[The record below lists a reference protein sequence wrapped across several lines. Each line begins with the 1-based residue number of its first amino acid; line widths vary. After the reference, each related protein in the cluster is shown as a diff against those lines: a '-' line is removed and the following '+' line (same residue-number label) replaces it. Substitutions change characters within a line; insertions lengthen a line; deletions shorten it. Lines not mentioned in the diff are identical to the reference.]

1 MNRLKTPWSSVF
13 HMWLMVVIAISSFG
27 IFGCGSG
34 GGGGNSNSTP
44 TTFNIDCRG
53 GAGGSDAGTGGD
65 GGMIGIIKYGG
76 SEPVEVLRSGSVDAS
91 FTMADETPDLG
102 GNALTVTTDTTLS
115 VVVAEPA
122 AGTPY
127 LVANDTSLRISDGN
141 TVLSDEPA
149 VTGLSVTT
157 GVTLTVELNMNSAT
171 SAGVVFS
178 NDLINNGTMTPVDID
193 ATRRGDFAFS
203 AANYFGS
210 SGSAIETS
218 GRLDG
223 QHGGDIRIVT
233 TMAAGSSIYSNSTL
247 DSSGADHPGGSG
259 GNGGDII
266 FAGYESLEN
275 SGSIF
280 SNGGNGDSGAGG
292 NAGTIMVQTGIG
304 HLYNNGDINADGGS
318 GSTNGGSGANAILNC
333 GPISGGEELRN
344 SGAVSVWGGDAAG
357 GDGGSAGDVGLLV
370 YGSNLLHNAAIDTSG
385 GNTSDPAFNGGAGG
399 QIQFQVRPDSGL
411 IPAGSLEISGDLICR
426 GGIAA
431 ADGTG
436 NGGDGGAVM
445 IFVDASGYLSTT
457 TGLPAPAAQRLSLVG
472 YTALDISGETG
483 NTGGSG
489 GMLLIENNG
498 DRWDSGGG
506 VFVDD
511 PSGDVINEAALSARG
526 GSVASDATVLPAV
539 GGAGGSVTLKGDTET
554 AEVSASAE
562 QITNSGAINCSGGDS
577 LALTAYPGDNG
588 GLIEFRPTNDV
599 NNDAA
604 LISRGGSD
612 MVDDDTLTTGFGHGG
627 AVMLNLE
634 SLQGSVFNTGNIEA
648 DGGSGEARG
657 GDGSTTVR
665 LGSVQ
670 VVNSGNISASG
681 GDSDLSLVG
690 SIGGNGGA
698 ITFVDVDTPDQT
710 GTLDVAGGSGETP
723 GTDGTITP

>member
-1 MNRLKTPWSSVF
+1 MNRLKTDWSGVF
-13 HMWLMVVIAISSFG
+13 HMWLMAVIAISSFV

-44 TTFNIDCRG
+44 TTFSIDCRG

-65 GGMIGIIKYGG
+65 GGMIGILKYGG

-91 FTMADETPDLG
+91 FTMADETSDLG
-102 GNALTVTTDTTLS
+102 GNALNVTADTTLA
-115 VVVAEPA
+115 VVAAEPA

-127 LVANDTSLRISDGN
+127 LVASDTSLRISDGN

-149 VTGLSVTT
+149 VTGLSVAT

-171 SAGVVFS
+171 SGGIVFS
-178 NDLINNGTMTPVDID
+178 NDVINNGTMTPVDID
-193 ATRRGDFAFS
+193 ATQRGDFAFS
-203 AANYFGS
+203 AANYFGG

-233 TMAAGSSIYSNSTL
+233 TMAAGSAINSMSTL

-280 SNGGNGDSGAGG
+280 SRGGNGDSGAGG
-292 NAGTIMVQTGIG
+292 NAGTITVQTGIG
-304 HLYNNGDINADGGS
+304 HLYNDGDINADGGS
-318 GSTNGGSGANAILNC
+318 GSTNGGDGANAILNC

-344 SGAVSVWGGDAAG
+344 SGAVSVRGGEAAG
-357 GDGGSAGDVGLLV
+357 GDGGSAGYVGLLV
-370 YGSNLLHNAAIDTSG
+370 YGSNLLHNAAIDASG

-399 QIQFQVRPDSGL
+399 QIQFQARPDSGL

-445 IFVDASGYLSTT
+445 IFVDASGYVSTT

-472 YTALDISGETG
+472 YAALDVSGDTG

-498 DRWDSGGG
+498 DRWDSGGA

-511 PSGDVINEAALSARG
+511 PSGDVINEAALTARG
-526 GSVASDATVLPAV
+526 GSVATDATVLPAV
-539 GGAGGSVTLKGDTET
+539 GGAGGSVTLQGDVET
-554 AEVSASAE
+554 TEVSVSAE
-562 QITNSGAINCSGGDS
+562 QITNSGTIDCSGGDS

-588 GLIEFRPTNDV
+588 GIIELRTTNDV

-627 AVMLNLE
+627 AV
-634 SLQGSVFNTGNIEA
+634 
-648 DGGSGEARG
+648 
-657 GDGSTTVR
+657 
-665 LGSVQ
+665 
-670 VVNSGNISASG
+670 
-681 GDSDLSLVG
+681 
-690 SIGGNGGA
+690 
-698 ITFVDVDTPDQT
+698 
-710 GTLDVAGGSGETP
+710 TL
-723 GTDGTITP
+723 